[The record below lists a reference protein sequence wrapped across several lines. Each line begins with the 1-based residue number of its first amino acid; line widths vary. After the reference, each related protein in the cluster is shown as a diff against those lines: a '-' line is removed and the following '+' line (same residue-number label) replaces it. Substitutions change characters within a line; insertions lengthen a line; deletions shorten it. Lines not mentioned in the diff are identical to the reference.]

1 MTQQGYEGLR
11 GKVCVVTGAAQ
22 GIGRG
27 IATRLADEGCMIVFA
42 DINALSAEEAASK
55 VRASG
60 GRAMA
65 VHVDVSERDSV
76 RELVRRT
83 VDEFGALNVMF
94 NNAGITH
101 GCDFLDLQE
110 SDFNRVMKV
119 NGLGVLFGIQEAAKQ
134 MIAQGSGG
142 KIINTNSQAG
152 KTAWP
157 DYTGYCASK
166 FVVSSL
172 TQSGAR
178 ALAKHHITVNSFA
191 PGLAHT
197 PIWDVLESDA
207 LAAGQIQQKGEMVR
221 EFEKGIL
228 LGRGQEPAE
237 FGGIACYLASDDS
250 DWITGQTIMVDG
262 GMVFL

>member
-1 MTQQGYEGLR
+1 
-11 GKVCVVTGAAQ
+11 
-22 GIGRG
+22 
-27 IATRLADEGCMIVFA
+27 
-42 DINALSAEEAASK
+42 
-55 VRASG
+55 
-60 GRAMA
+60 
-65 VHVDVSERDSV
+65 
-76 RELVRRT
+76 
-83 VDEFGALNVMF
+83 
-94 NNAGITH
+94 
-101 GCDFLDLQE
+101 
-110 SDFNRVMKV
+110 MKV

-191 PGLAHT
+191 TGARPH

-221 EFEKGIL
+221 EFEKESCSDGVRSLRSSEVSPATWLRTTPIGSPGRRSWSTVGWSFFRHWSARRQGGGL
-228 LGRGQEPAE
+228 QPTDRQRVPGSRVNELGG
-237 FGGIACYLASDDS
+237 
-250 DWITGQTIMVDG
+250 
-262 GMVFL
+262 

>member
-1 MTQQGYEGLR
+1 MAGYTGLR
-11 GKVCVVTGAAQ
+11 GKVCIVTGAGQ

-27 IATRLADEGCMIVFA
+27 IASRLASEGCAVVFA
-42 DINALSAEEAASK
+42 DINTTGAEAAAQEARSN
-55 VRASG
+55 G
-60 GRAMA
+60 GQAIGCR
-65 VHVDVSERDSV
+65 VDVTDRGSV
-76 RELVRRT
+76 VDLVQAAVR
-83 VDEFGALNVMF
+83 EFGALNVMF

-110 SDFNRVMKV
+110 SDFNRVMQV
-119 NGLGVLFGIQEAAKQ
+119 NGLGVLFGIQEAARQ
-134 MIAQGSGG
+134 MIRQGSGG
-142 KIINTNSQAG
+142 KIVNTNSQAG

-157 DYTGYCASK
+157 DYAGYCASK

-178 ALAKHHITVNSFA
+178 ALAKHRITVNSFA

-197 PIWDVLESDA
+197 PIWDVLEADA
-207 LAAGQIQQKGEMVR
+207 IAAGQIQQKGDMIK
-221 EFEKGIL
+221 EFEKGVL
-228 LGRGQEPAE
+228 LGRGQNPEE

-250 DWITGQTIMVDG
+250 DWITGQTIMIDG

>member
-1 MTQQGYEGLR
+1 MTGYRGLS
-11 GKVCVVTGAAQ
+11 GKVCVVTGAGQ

-27 IATRLADEGCMIVFA
+27 IAARLAGEGCAVVFA
-42 DINALSAEEAASK
+42 DINADNAEDAAQDARSG
-55 VRASG
+55 G
-60 GRAMA
+60 GRAIA
-65 VHVDVSERDSV
+65 ARVNVGDRHSV
-76 RELVRRT
+76 VELVEGAVR
-83 VDEFGALNVMF
+83 EFGALDVMF

-110 SDFNRVMKV
+110 SDFNRVMQV
-119 NGLGVLFGIQEAAKQ
+119 NGLGVLFGIQEAARQ
-134 MIAQGSGG
+134 MIRQGSGG
-142 KIINTNSQAG
+142 KIVNTNSQAG

-157 DYTGYCASK
+157 DYAGYCASK

-172 TQSGAR
+172 TQSAAR
-178 ALAKHHITVNSFA
+178 AFAKHGITVNSFA

-197 PIWDVLESDA
+197 PIWDVLEADA
-207 LAAGQIQQKGEMVR
+207 IAAGQIEQKGDMIK

-228 LGRGQEPAE
+228 LGRGQNPEE

-250 DWITGQTIMVDG
+250 DWITGQTIMIDG

>member
-1 MTQQGYEGLR
+1 MTQAGYKGLK

-27 IATRLADEGCMIVFA
+27 IATRLAQEGCSVIFA
-42 DINALSAEEAASK
+42 DLKTADVESAAEAA
-55 VRASG
+55 RAAG
-60 GRAMA
+60 GRAA
-65 VHVDVSERDSV
+65 SFTVDVTERSSV
-76 RELVRRT
+76 AGLVQYAAET
-83 VDEFGALNVMF
+83 FGALDVMF

-101 GCDFLDLQE
+101 GCDFLDLHE
-110 SDFNRVMKV
+110 RDFDRVMRV

-134 MIAQGSGG
+134 MISQGTGG
-142 KIINTNSQAG
+142 KIVNTNSQAG

-157 DYTGYCASK
+157 DYAGYCASK

-178 ALAKHHITVNSFA
+178 ALAKHRITVNSFA
-191 PGLAHT
+191 PGLART
-197 PIWDVLESDA
+197 PIWEVLEADA
-207 LAAGQIQQKGEMVR
+207 MAAGQIHERGEMVK

-228 LGRGQEPAE
+228 LGRGQEPGE
-237 FGGIACYLASDDS
+237 FGGIACYLASEDS
-250 DWITGQTIMVDG
+250 DWITGQTIMIDG